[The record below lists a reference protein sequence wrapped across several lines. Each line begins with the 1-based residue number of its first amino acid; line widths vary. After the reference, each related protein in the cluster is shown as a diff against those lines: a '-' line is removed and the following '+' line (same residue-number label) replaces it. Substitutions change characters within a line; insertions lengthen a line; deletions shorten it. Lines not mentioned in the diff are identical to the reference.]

1 MRLSAFL
8 GFALPVLVLPLLPVP
23 EFWITLA
30 NYIGLYSIV
39 AIGLVVLTGVGGMTS
54 FGQAAFVGLGAYAAA
69 YLGVVHGQ
77 PAWVTLLAGVAITA
91 AAAYVIGLLTMRLA
105 GHYLPLGT
113 LAWGLA
119 LFYLFGNL
127 QMLGAHDGIRG
138 IEPIRFLGIVLD
150 NGRSTFYLIFVC
162 LFAAIAA
169 SANLLDSRIGRAI
182 SALKGGAVM
191 AEAMGVDTGKAKTV
205 AFVYAAILAAV
216 SGWLYAY
223 LQRAVN
229 PTPFGLNM
237 GIEYLFMVIIGG
249 AGHIWGA
256 VLGAALMTLL
266 KDQLQS
272 LLPRLLGND
281 GNYEMVVLGILL
293 VLMMQFARQG
303 IWPAL
308 AARFAAFRPRPV
320 GEGTA
325 AGASAP
331 AAGAGL
337 PRREALPAGDT
348 LLEVDGVTRRFGGLV
363 AVNDMRFTV
372 GRGEIVGLIGPNG
385 AGKSTMFNLVTGLL
399 EPTSGDI
406 RFAGRSIV
414 GRRSRDIA
422 RAGIGRTFQHVRLL
436 PDKSVLD
443 NTAIGAHWR
452 SSAGVLRSMLKL
464 NRGEEAAIRREAA
477 WQLERVGLGDL
488 LDREAGS
495 LSLGQQRMVEIA
507 RALCTDPVLL
517 MLDEPAAG
525 LRHMEKRALGD
536 LLRKVRE
543 QGVSI
548 LIVEHDMEF
557 VMSLTDRIVV
567 MEFGSKICEGTPRQV
582 QSDPRVLE
590 AYLGGVDD

>member
-1 MRLSAFL
+1 VRLSAFL

>member
-1 MRLSAFL
+1 VRLSAFL

-91 AAAYVIGLLTMRLA
+91 TAAYVIGLLTMRLA

-229 PTPFGLNM
+229 PTPVGLNM

-337 PRREALPAGDT
+337 PRREALPAGAT
-348 LLEVDGVTRRFGGLV
+348 LLAVTRRFGGLV

-525 LRHMEKRALGD
+525 LRHMEKRALGA